1 MEVLFGI
8 LVGLTLAF
16 IYFKWTQM
24 KTTSNEKTN
33 TTNGGGGY
41 ASTNDGVAGELP
53 KDNIK

>member
-33 TTNGGGGY
+33 TTNGGGY